1 MSKNIKAVPTSEYNA
16 VIDTANQYVEGLRVG
31 SAESV
36 ACPHNQRDFG
46 YVLTLAELEGGIGVF
61 QRFRNTFDM
70 LDMAVGDLR

>member
-1 MSKNIKAVPTSEYNA
+1 MFSEWPHHR
-16 VIDTANQYVEGLRVG
+16 DE
-31 SAESV
+31 